1 MRTNEKK
8 TKFYYC
14 FPLSV
19 SYTKSDS
26 SSFSRT
32 TQKHWSYSH
41 WKVYSCSKKHLVQCK
56 KGSQLHSAIKSSK
69 LTQNFF
75 LFFFFILAY
84 ISVPFLGC
92 SLQCTCRCKCW
103 VTCQSDQEGWSHLC
117 AVYSKW
123 PNIQACRT
131 SMLQDPDCTKIKRS
145 QATSSHCRTA
155 VLKMNIC

>member
-1 MRTNEKK
+1 MRRKPN
-8 TKFYYC
+8 
-14 FPLSV
+14 S
-19 SYTKSDS
+19 
-26 SSFSRT
+26 T
-32 TQKHWSYSH
+32 TAFLWVCPIQKVTAVPSAEPHRNTEATATERCIL
-41 WKVYSCSKKHLVQCK
+41 VQKKHLVQCK

>member
-1 MRTNEKK
+1 MRMNEKK

-14 FPLSV
+14 FPLNV
-19 SYTKSDS
+19 SYTKSDN

-41 WKVYSCSKKHLVQCK
+41 WKVYSCSKKHLVQSK
-56 KGSQLHSAIKSSK
+56 KGSQLHSAIKFSK
-69 LTQNFF
+69 LTQT
-75 LFFFFILAY
+75 LFFFFFNTCLHF
-84 ISVPFLGC
+84 SSFLGR

-103 VTCQSDQEGWSHLC
+103 VTCQSDQEGWSHLH

-131 SMLQDPDCTKIKRS
+131 LMLQDCTKIRRT